1 MAPYAVN
8 ATAAKFGDP
17 GTRIGRCGAWTVLVR
32 PRQPTLG
39 SLVLVCEEPV
49 NAFGQVSAGAYAD
62 LRQATQCVERLLA
75 EAFAYDKINYLML
88 MMVDPDVHFHVLPRY
103 AQPRLFA
110 GRSCVDAAWPGPP
123 DLGHDLDLGA
133 DATASLVEQL
143 RGRWT

>member
-133 DATASLVEQL
+133 DATASLVAHL